1 MASPSTGIGG
11 TKLTL
16 SREDRVREL
25 AKIAGI
31 AIADDE
37 VEEVATR
44 FESLMLELERLKE
57 LDLSDVQAPTVFPDE
72 EE

>member
-1 MASPSTGIGG
+1 M
-11 TKLTL
+11 TL

-25 AKIAGI
+25 ARLAGI
-31 AIADDE
+31 TIAEDE

-44 FESLMLELERLKE
+44 FESLMLELERLND
-57 LDLSDVQAPTVFPDE
+57 LDLSDIQAPTVFPDE

>member
-1 MASPSTGIGG
+1 M
-11 TKLTL
+11 TL

-57 LDLSDVQAPTVFPDE
+57 LDLSDVQAPVVFPDE